1 MVTTIITV
9 RGIAH
14 TTIEVGLVGDMDTI
28 HGDSD
33 IGDSTMIFM
42 DIITEIG
49 IIGITLI
56 IIILYMMTL
65 TIKEMIIPTL
75 HT

>member
-1 MVTTIITV
+1 
-9 RGIAH
+9 
-14 TTIEVGLVGDMDTI
+14 LVGDMDTI
-28 HGDSD
+28 HGDID
-33 IGDSTMIFM
+33 IGDSIMIFT

-56 IIILYMMTL
+56 IIILYMVIL

>member
-1 MVTTIITV
+1 MIITT
-9 RGIAH
+9 RGIAL
-14 TTIEVGLVGDMDTI
+14 TTIEAGLVGDMVTI

-33 IGDSTMIFM
+33 IGDSTMIFT
-42 DIITEIG
+42 DITTE
-49 IIGITLI
+49 IGITLI
-56 IIILYMMTL
+56 IIILYMVIL

>member
-1 MVTTIITV
+1 MVTTIIKI
-9 RGIAH
+9 RGIAL
-14 TTIEVGLVGDMDTI
+14 TTIEAGLVGDMVTI
-28 HGDSD
+28 HGDLD
-33 IGDSTMIFM
+33 IGDSTMIFT

-56 IIILYMMTL
+56 IIILYMVIL

>member
-1 MVTTIITV
+1 MIITI
-9 RGIAH
+9 RGIAL
-14 TTIEVGLVGDMDTI
+14 TTIEAGLVGDMVTI

-33 IGDSTMIFM
+33 IGDSTMIFT
-42 DIITEIG
+42 DIIIE
-49 IIGITLI
+49 IGITLI
-56 IIILYMMTL
+56 IIILYMVIL

>member
-1 MVTTIITV
+1 MIITT
-9 RGIAH
+9 RGIAL
-14 TTIEVGLVGDMDTI
+14 TTIEAGLVGDMVTI

-33 IGDSTMIFM
+33 IGDSTMIFT

-56 IIILYMMTL
+56 TIILYMVIL